1 MIKKLCSSKLFS
13 AVVFSTLAFLAGGLN
28 GFVGTGGGILLVFAL
43 CGVLGVDKKDS
54 FATSLCITVPV
65 SLVALF
71 NYFKTDSIDFSLASE
86 ICLPTLLGGFVGAVL
101 VDKLKL
107 PWLNGIFGILI
118 IYSGMCL
125 ILR

>member
-71 NYFKTDSIDFSLASE
+71 NYFKTDSIDFSLTSE

>member
-13 AVVFSTLAFLAGGLN
+13 VVVFSTLAFLAGGLN

-118 IYSGMCL
+118 IYSGMCM